1 VNAAAKATRTKA
13 LRYKRPALKSLG
25 YEIIDKEL
33 DEIATA
39 CSDVQYYM
47 GDGDDTLLNA
57 LDGEEDEEY
66 EFRMAFSDL
75 IGKTEQLREAICNS
89 EVRECFDDC
98 TVGLIGNRY
107 TTIGYDMEEEDYF
120 GLTSYEQGLA
130 YTLSGKRLMAKTKPE
145 MLSTI
150 GQCVGIIVAFLD
162 IRQTYDY
169 LKVTMDILR
178 DENTS
183 LLSAIK
189 AIEVAYELA
198 DKAAFSRYDEAT
210 REFNSMIANLPE
222 RTWIE

>member
-1 VNAAAKATRTKA
+1 MIDSAKAARTRA
-13 LRYKRPALKSLG
+13 LRYKRPALKSMG
-25 YEIIDKEL
+25 YEIIDMEL

-39 CSDVQYYM
+39 CADVQYYM

-57 LDGEEDEEY
+57 LDGGEDEEY

-75 IGKTEQLREAICNS
+75 IGKTEQLRDAICNS
-89 EVRECFDDC
+89 EVREYFDDC
-98 TVGLIGNRY
+98 TVGLLGNRY

-145 MLSTI
+145 MLSII
-150 GQCVGIIVAFLD
+150 GQCVGITVAFLD

-169 LKVTMDILR
+169 LKATMDIMR

-183 LLSAIK
+183 LLAAIK
-189 AIEVAYELA
+189 GIETAYELA
-198 DKAAFSRYDEAT
+198 NMVEFSAYDATT
-210 REFNSMIANLPE
+210 REFNAMIANLPD
-222 RTWIE
+222 RVWIE